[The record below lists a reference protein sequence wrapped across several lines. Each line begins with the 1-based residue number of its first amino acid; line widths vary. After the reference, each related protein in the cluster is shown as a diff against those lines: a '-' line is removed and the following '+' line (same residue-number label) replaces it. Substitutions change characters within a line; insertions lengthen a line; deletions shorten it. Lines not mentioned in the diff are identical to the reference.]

1 MTRISFDVRTVEH
14 MCTRMSLLILNSMKG
29 DIYMIVNVYYR
40 DEETGSVRAGR
51 PYSYRCSIP
60 NASVGM
66 EVIAPTAKR
75 EARAVICEIDVPES
89 RIDERILPLLKE
101 ITQEAPAD
109 GE

>member
-1 MTRISFDVRTVEH
+1 
-14 MCTRMSLLILNSMKG
+14 
-29 DIYMIVNVYYR
+29 MIVNVHYI
-40 DEETGSVRAGR
+40 DEKTGTIRSSGT
-51 PYSYRCSIP
+51 YSYRCSIP

-66 EVIAPTAKR
+66 EVIAHTAKR

-89 RIDERILPLLKE
+89 RIDKRILPLLKE

>member
-1 MTRISFDVRTVEH
+1 
-14 MCTRMSLLILNSMKG
+14 
-29 DIYMIVNVYYR
+29 MIVNVHYI
-40 DEETGSVRAGR
+40 DEKTGTIRSSRT
-51 PYSYRCSIP
+51 YSYRCSVP
-60 NASVGM
+60 NAHVGM

-101 ITQEAPAD
+101 ITQEAPSD

>member
-1 MTRISFDVRTVEH
+1 
-14 MCTRMSLLILNSMKG
+14 
-29 DIYMIVNVYYR
+29 MIVNVHYI
-40 DEETGSVRAGR
+40 DEKTGTIRSSGT
-51 PYSYRCSIP
+51 YSYRCCVP

-75 EARAVICEIDVPES
+75 EARAVICEINVPES

-101 ITQEAPAD
+101 ITQEAPSD

>member
-1 MTRISFDVRTVEH
+1 
-14 MCTRMSLLILNSMKG
+14 
-29 DIYMIVNVYYR
+29 MIVNVHYI
-40 DEETGSVRAGR
+40 DEKTSTIRSNGT
-51 PYSYRCSIP
+51 YSYRCSIP

-101 ITQEAPAD
+101 ITQEAPTD

>member
-1 MTRISFDVRTVEH
+1 
-14 MCTRMSLLILNSMKG
+14 
-29 DIYMIVNVYYR
+29 MIVNVHYI
-40 DEETGSVRAGR
+40 DEKTGTIRSSGT
-51 PYSYRCSIP
+51 YSYRCSIP

-75 EARAVICEIDVPES
+75 EARAVICEINVPES

>member
-1 MTRISFDVRTVEH
+1 
-14 MCTRMSLLILNSMKG
+14 
-29 DIYMIVNVYYR
+29 MIVNVHYI
-40 DEETGSVRAGR
+40 DEKTDTIRSSGT
-51 PYSYRCSIP
+51 YSYRCSIP

-101 ITQEAPAD
+101 ITQEAPSD

>member
-1 MTRISFDVRTVEH
+1 
-14 MCTRMSLLILNSMKG
+14 
-29 DIYMIVNVYYR
+29 MIVNVHYI
-40 DEETGSVRAGR
+40 DEKTGTIRSSGT
-51 PYSYRCSIP
+51 YSYRCSIP

-89 RIDERILPLLKE
+89 HIDERILPLLKE
-101 ITQEAPAD
+101 ITQEAPSD

>member
-1 MTRISFDVRTVEH
+1 
-14 MCTRMSLLILNSMKG
+14 
-29 DIYMIVNVYYR
+29 MIVNVHYI
-40 DEETGSVRAGR
+40 DEKTDTIRSSGT
-51 PYSYRCSIP
+51 YSYRCSIP

-101 ITQEAPAD
+101 ITQEAPTD

>member
-1 MTRISFDVRTVEH
+1 
-14 MCTRMSLLILNSMKG
+14 
-29 DIYMIVNVYYR
+29 MIVNVHYI
-40 DEETGSVRAGR
+40 DEKTGTIRSSGT
-51 PYSYRCSIP
+51 YSYRCSIP

-75 EARAVICEIDVPES
+75 EARAVICEINVPES

-109 GE
+109 GK

>member
-1 MTRISFDVRTVEH
+1 
-14 MCTRMSLLILNSMKG
+14 
-29 DIYMIVNVYYR
+29 MIVNVHYI
-40 DEETGSVRAGR
+40 DEKTGTIRSSGT
-51 PYSYRCSIP
+51 YSYRCRVP
-60 NASVGM
+60 NAHVGM

-101 ITQEAPAD
+101 ITQEAPSD

>member
-1 MTRISFDVRTVEH
+1 
-14 MCTRMSLLILNSMKG
+14 
-29 DIYMIVNVYYR
+29 MIVNVHYI
-40 DEETGSVRAGR
+40 DEKTGIIRSSGT
-51 PYSYRCSIP
+51 YSYRCCIP

-66 EVIAPTAKR
+66 EVIAPTVKR

-89 RIDERILPLLKE
+89 RIDKRILPLLKE

>member
-1 MTRISFDVRTVEH
+1 
-14 MCTRMSLLILNSMKG
+14 
-29 DIYMIVNVYYR
+29 MIVNVHYI
-40 DEETGSVRAGR
+40 DEKTGTIRSSGT
-51 PYSYRCSIP
+51 YSYRCSVP
-60 NASVGM
+60 NAYVGM

-101 ITQEAPAD
+101 ITQEAPSD

>member
-1 MTRISFDVRTVEH
+1 
-14 MCTRMSLLILNSMKG
+14 
-29 DIYMIVNVYYR
+29 MIVNVYYR

-75 EARAVICEIDVPES
+75 EARAVICEINVPDVYK
-89 RIDERILPLLKE
+89 RQILFASLGLRPL
-101 ITQEAPAD
+101 
-109 GE
+109 

>member
-1 MTRISFDVRTVEH
+1 
-14 MCTRMSLLILNSMKG
+14 
-29 DIYMIVNVYYR
+29 MIVNVHYI
-40 DEETGSVRAGR
+40 DEKTGTIRSSGT
-51 PYSYRCSIP
+51 YSYRCSIP

-75 EARAVICEIDVPES
+75 EARAVICEIDVTES
-89 RIDERILPLLKE
+89 RIDKRILPLLKE

>member
-1 MTRISFDVRTVEH
+1 
-14 MCTRMSLLILNSMKG
+14 
-29 DIYMIVNVYYR
+29 MIVNVHYI
-40 DEETGSVRAGR
+40 DEKTGTIRSSGT
-51 PYSYRCSIP
+51 YSYRCSVP
-60 NASVGM
+60 NARVGM

-101 ITQEAPAD
+101 ITQEAPSD

>member
-1 MTRISFDVRTVEH
+1 
-14 MCTRMSLLILNSMKG
+14 
-29 DIYMIVNVYYR
+29 MIVNVHYI
-40 DEETGSVRAGR
+40 DEKTDTIRSSGT
-51 PYSYRCSIP
+51 YSYRCSIP

-101 ITQEAPAD
+101 ITQEAPVD

>member
-1 MTRISFDVRTVEH
+1 
-14 MCTRMSLLILNSMKG
+14 
-29 DIYMIVNVYYR
+29 MIVNVHYI
-40 DEETGSVRAGR
+40 DEKTGTIRSSGT
-51 PYSYRCSIP
+51 YSYRCSIP

-66 EVIAPTAKR
+66 EVVAPTAKR